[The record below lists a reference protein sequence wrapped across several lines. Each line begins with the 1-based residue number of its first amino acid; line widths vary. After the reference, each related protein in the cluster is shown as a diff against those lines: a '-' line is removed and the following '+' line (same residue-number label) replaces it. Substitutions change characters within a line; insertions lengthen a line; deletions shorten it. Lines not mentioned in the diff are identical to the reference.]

1 MDIAGVSLK
10 KLSLLEKEISKA
22 WKDVLWFFITLLH
35 FHSPISFHS
44 NKYENCRIKT
54 FSKDSLLAR
63 SIYSRSTIYIAYNT
77 ICWSNVNS
85 VKLIW
90 FITLNLLSLI
100 NIILKPYNTIDVGQ
114 EVKNRIIN
122 YNQTC
127 HQNLLFF
134 CAHIILLYLFDRRLT
149 LPLERALCLARLC
162 LMACLEAAATGQPDR
177 LRCVVR
183 LELTWPRPLQPGVG
197 HFRMVS
203 CIAKTTAG
211 RAHVS
216 L

>member
-1 MDIAGVSLK
+1 ML
-10 KLSLLEKEISKA
+10 
-22 WKDVLWFFITLLH
+22 FIT
-35 FHSPISFHS
+35 FHLP
-44 NKYENCRIKT
+44 
-54 FSKDSLLAR
+54 
-63 SIYSRSTIYIAYNT
+63 
-77 ICWSNVNS
+77 
-85 VKLIW
+85 
-90 FITLNLLSLI
+90 SLI
-100 NIILKPYNTIDVGQ
+100 NITQTLQHNRCWSRSKT
-114 EVKNRIIN
+114 RIIN

-127 HQNLLFF
+127 YQNHQTQLFF
-134 CAHIILLYLFDRRLT
+134 CAHMILLYLFDRWLT

-216 L
+216 MLTTHLQLFKGIS

>member
-1 MDIAGVSLK
+1 M
-10 KLSLLEKEISKA
+10 
-22 WKDVLWFFITLLH
+22 
-35 FHSPISFHS
+35 
-44 NKYENCRIKT
+44 
-54 FSKDSLLAR
+54 
-63 SIYSRSTIYIAYNT
+63 
-77 ICWSNVNS
+77 
-85 VKLIW
+85 

-100 NIILKPYNTIDVGQ
+100 NIVLKSYITNYVGQ
-114 EVKNRIIN
+114 EVKQYRIIN

-127 HQNLLFF
+127 YQNHQPQLFF

-216 L
+216 M